1 MLDNFSID
9 QMSPRLRD
17 FLHLVWENRNVP
29 KLDLYKLYV
38 GGRPHDPS
46 NDYAAACDR
55 PAVILFLE
63 ALAHS
68 SNQANI
74 EIGVQAWG
82 DLANYDVDINDA
94 RGEAS
99 DESSEGW
106 QDVGKSFYHFPK
118 GGSANWRIYLNVPVL
133 HRGVVAC
140 FIVEKVVAVLNGVTN
155 AKVMGPAGIGW
166 DTIVIYLANE
176 ASINDALKIIAA
188 YQQQNA
194 THFNA
199 PTIHLARPAEYEGK
213 PLIGVATACEP
224 AEHAKNLGL
233 QKKPSFGDFWELLLL
248 PILNQ
253 TRYQSEETFLKRVLQ
268 QMRILNMD
276 PKNPEL

>member
-17 FLHLVWENRNVP
+17 FLHLVWDNRNVP
-29 KLDLYKLYV
+29 ELDLYKLYV

-63 ALAHS
+63 ALEHS
-68 SNQANI
+68 SNQASI
-74 EIGVQAWG
+74 EIRIQAWG
-82 DLANYDVDINDA
+82 SSITDINDA
-94 RGEAS
+94 RKHAS
-99 DESSEGW
+99 DQGTERW

-118 GGSANWRIYLNVPVL
+118 GGAANWRIYLNVPVL

-140 FIVEKVVAVLNGVTN
+140 FIAEKIVAVLNGVTN
-155 AKVMGPAGIGW
+155 AKVLGPAGIGW
-166 DTIVIYLANE
+166 DTIVIYLADE
-176 ASINDALKIIAA
+176 ASVNDTLKIIAE

-213 PLIGVATACEP
+213 KLIGVATACEP

-253 TRYQSEETFLKRVLQ
+253 TRYQSEEAFLKRVLQ

-276 PKNPEL
+276 PKNPEM